1 MIMTFNNA
9 LLKRIY
15 ERAEKSQC
23 GLDEKP
29 DGLNFSHHAE
39 PHSFQ
44 TLAMI
49 LIGGHHQKYDLISV
63 MQAALEIVAEDTANN
78 QPKKV

>member
-1 MIMTFNNA
+1 MTFNNA

-15 ERAEKSQC
+15 ERAEKSQF

-29 DGLNFSHHAE
+29 HGLTFNSHAE
-39 PHSFQ
+39 PHTFQ

-63 MQAALEIVAEDTANN
+63 MQAALEIVHEETV
-78 QPKKV
+78 KEKH